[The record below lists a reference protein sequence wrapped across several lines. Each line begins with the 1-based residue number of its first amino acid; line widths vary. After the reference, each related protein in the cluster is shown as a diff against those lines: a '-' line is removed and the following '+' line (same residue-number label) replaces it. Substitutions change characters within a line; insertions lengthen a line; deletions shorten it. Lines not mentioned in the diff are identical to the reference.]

1 MHVCKVMTLHA
12 IQIMAPVLHYEPGF
26 LAARSLSLLS
36 VLLTM
41 ATLKPSLAHLRTHDM
56 PVPGPTPNTTH
67 TLPAMIYFERERRV
81 SLNTL
86 RGGNRVAGRRC
97 SHIKGA

>member
-1 MHVCKVMTLHA
+1 MHNIAKINA
-12 IQIMAPVLHYEPGF
+12 IQTLAPVLHYEPGF

-41 ATLKPSLAHLRTHDM
+41 ATLNPSLAHLRTQDM

-67 TLPAMIYFERERRV
+67 TLPAMICF
-81 SLNTL
+81 
-86 RGGNRVAGRRC
+86 
-97 SHIKGA
+97 